1 MGALTD
7 VLSDVRDS
15 IDDTEELSSSAK
27 DFKKSAGKF
36 KKSSKSVI
44 KAAKGNIFEF
54 PVFVANSVPLDY
66 ATATVALLEQVYAS
80 YLQMAISINP
90 IIDDETAR
98 KGAQFDHLRSD
109 VNKYLECVDP
119 TDMPYAYDA
128 CHAVYN
134 ENGITCEFNLVN
146 IEDATAKI
154 INEAMD
160 HEPLSEFDHFF
171 SETYSG
177 DGAGFFEGCEWI
189 QEADPVDPNNNRPK
203 YNPRDLGE
211 EQMREWYKSIPKSLG
226 FQSVDQWI
234 DYCQNDL
241 QIDAVE
247 LGNTLLGNKPA
258 DDANESI
265 KKYYEAMEAKR
276 QAEAMSNQNSEEYKA
291 AKAKAKQTAQEW
303 ADYFVNRNLS
313 RNLTKEQ
320 IRKARA
326 DADRAEYER
335 DDYQANANRDKQLK
349 LAQIRQT
356 RAAAEKTENENRW
369 SKEDREQLKE
379 KLANDVE
386 TSKWSKEKTEA
397 EAKKA
402 QKDLEN
408 YDEDR
413 ELKNE
418 KTKAETEKSK
428 AEIEKLKRQGKWD
441 EEDRELDKAKKL
453 NDARVKTPQFLDE
466 SKIQKLN
473 TMKPLMM
480 SVDLNVVDKN
490 GSLSRPVSYVIGVK
504 CHTRLIESSILPE
517 VAAYPLKE
525 MNKQLRKIKWRSGE
539 LKFGRDLLWKVKSKK
554 QTASDARDKKRKW
567 YRRLYELSHMSGDG
581 VAAASIKN
589 GKSPWANW
597 WQDKLTGG
605 NNKDVG
611 HGLIPNATIIMSK
624 SDVDNIKREKDIDLL
639 SGSKAAKMCKELFLI
654 GMVVID
660 EDAESVKVLFPDLH
674 NDYDVMS
681 IAAVKKQLAQLD
693 TAGTKTRDIMKL
705 LG

>member
-1 MGALTD
+1 MGALAD

-146 IEDATAKI
+146 IEDTTAKI

-189 QEADPVDPNNNRPK
+189 QEATTKTLVLKRQDGTDWDTGIEYKV
-203 YNPRDLGE
+203 YNQRDFTKTSTTAHGSTVE
-211 EQMREWYKSIPKSLG
+211 TTRTRGAKGSVNGASTSTTQRGGYDDTRTDKGSNYDVESANDKSYKEALEKA
-226 FQSVDQWI
+226 
-234 DYCQNDL
+234 L
-241 QIDAVE
+241 QLLDKEIDAE
-247 LGNTLLGNKPA
+247 
-258 DDANESI
+258 D
-265 KKYYEAMEAKR
+265 
-276 QAEAMSNQNSEEYKA
+276 
-291 AKAKAKQTAQEW
+291 
-303 ADYFVNRNLS
+303 
-313 RNLTKEQ
+313 
-320 IRKARA
+320 RKAMRNKINKEL
-326 DADRAEYER
+326 DNIDE
-335 DDYQANANRDKQLK
+335 NMK
-349 LAQIRQT
+349 
-356 RAAAEKTENENRW
+356 KTK
-369 SKEDREQLKE
+369 KETE
-379 KLANDVE
+379 KLE
-386 TSKWSKEKTEA
+386 
-397 EAKKA
+397 
-402 QKDLEN
+402 KDLEN

-413 ELKNE
+413 ELRNE

-624 SDVDNIKREKDIDLL
+624 SDVDAIKREKDIDLL

>member
-1 MGALTD
+1 MGALAD

-128 CHAVYN
+128 CHAVYE

-189 QEADPVDPNNNRPK
+189 QEADPVDPTTTSGRVTGNPVLSNREVGLAQLRNW
-203 YNPRDLGE
+203 YNAMTPTQQATLGFRSMQDWLDYCERDLHINAADLGSNLKAGVNPADE
-211 EQMREWYKSIPKSLG
+211 TNKSL
-226 FQSVDQWI
+226 QL
-234 DYCQNDL
+234 YY
-241 QIDAVE
+241 DA
-247 LGNTLLGNKPA
+247 L
-258 DDANESI
+258 
-265 KKYYEAMEAKR
+265 EAKR
-276 QAEAMSNQNSEEYKA
+276 KAEAMQDHDSPEYKKLEAEANLA
-291 AKAKAKQTAQEW
+291 AQKW
-303 ADYFVNRNLS
+303 ADYFSDKFQERWKNVATIDNL
-313 RNLTKEQ
+313 
-320 IRKARA
+320 
-326 DADRAEYER
+326 
-335 DDYQANANRDKQLK
+335 NANTTKAK
-349 LAQIRQT
+349 
-356 RAAAEKTENENRW
+356 NENQW
-369 SKEDREQLKE
+369 AEEDRKQLKE
-379 KLANDVE
+379 KLANEVE
-386 TSKWSKEKTEA
+386 NSKWVKQKTEA

-413 ELKNE
+413 ELRNE

-504 CHTRLIESSILPE
+504 CHTRLIDSSILPE

-674 NDYDVMS
+674 NDSDVMS

>member
-66 ATATVALLEQVYAS
+66 ATATVSLLEQVYAS

-128 CHAVYN
+128 CHAVYE

-189 QEADPVDPNNNRPK
+189 QEATTK
-203 YNPRDLGE
+203 
-211 EQMREWYKSIPKSLG
+211 
-226 FQSVDQWI
+226 
-234 DYCQNDL
+234 
-241 QIDAVE
+241 
-247 LGNTLLGNKPA
+247 TLVL
-258 DDANESI
+258 
-265 KKYYEAMEAKR
+265 KR
-276 QAEAMSNQNSEEYKA
+276 QDGTDWDTGIEYKVYNKNDFTKSSTTA
-291 AKAKAKQTAQEW
+291 HGSTTETTRTRGAKGSVGGASTSTTQRSAYDDTRTDKGSIYDVESANDKSYKEALEKALQLL
-303 ADYFVNRNLS
+303 D
-313 RNLTKEQ
+313 KEL
-320 IRKARA
+320 
-326 DADRAEYER
+326 DAEDRAAMR
-335 DDYQANANRDKQLK
+335 KKIDKELDNIDENMK
-349 LAQIRQT
+349 
-356 RAAAEKTENENRW
+356 KTK
-369 SKEDREQLKE
+369 KETE
-379 KLANDVE
+379 KLE
-386 TSKWSKEKTEA
+386 
-397 EAKKA
+397 
-402 QKDLEN
+402 KDLEN

-413 ELKNE
+413 ELRNE

-504 CHTRLIESSILPE
+504 CHTRLIDSSILPE

>member
-1 MGALTD
+1 MGALAD

-146 IEDATAKI
+146 IEDTTAKI

-171 SETYSG
+171 SETYVG

-189 QEADPVDPNNNRPK
+189 QEATTKTLVLKRQDGTDWDTGIEYKV
-203 YNPRDLGE
+203 YNQRDFTKTSTTAHGSTVE
-211 EQMREWYKSIPKSLG
+211 TTRTRGAKGSVNGASTSTTQRGGYDDTRTDKGSNYDVESANDKSYKEALEKA
-226 FQSVDQWI
+226 
-234 DYCQNDL
+234 L
-241 QIDAVE
+241 QLLDKEIDAE
-247 LGNTLLGNKPA
+247 
-258 DDANESI
+258 D
-265 KKYYEAMEAKR
+265 
-276 QAEAMSNQNSEEYKA
+276 
-291 AKAKAKQTAQEW
+291 
-303 ADYFVNRNLS
+303 
-313 RNLTKEQ
+313 
-320 IRKARA
+320 RKAMRNKINKEL
-326 DADRAEYER
+326 DNIDE
-335 DDYQANANRDKQLK
+335 NMK
-349 LAQIRQT
+349 
-356 RAAAEKTENENRW
+356 KTK
-369 SKEDREQLKE
+369 KETE
-379 KLANDVE
+379 KLE
-386 TSKWSKEKTEA
+386 
-397 EAKKA
+397 
-402 QKDLEN
+402 KDLEN

-413 ELKNE
+413 ELRNE

-624 SDVDNIKREKDIDLL
+624 SDVDAIKREKDIDLL

>member
-128 CHAVYN
+128 CHAVYE
-134 ENGITCEFNLVN
+134 ENGIIAEFNLVN

-171 SETYSG
+171 SETYVG

-189 QEADPVDPNNNRPK
+189 QEAHHHKNKNKPKNFDPLNDTDFDDGKKTHKETTVYMSNSRGKPYKDAQGNPMKVDETKSDTITLSTADKKIKKQQYYMNQLDVAIKEQQLREAKTNHTLSSK
-203 YNPRDLGE
+203 EITLKE
-211 EQMREWYKSIPKSLG
+211 EQIKKAKE
-226 FQSVDQWI
+226 
-234 DYCQNDL
+234 DL
-241 QIDAVE
+241 KRAEQE
-247 LGNTLLGNKPA
+247 NGWLA
-258 DDANESI
+258 DDHGRKVNIE
-265 KKYYEAMEAKR
+265 
-276 QAEAMSNQNSEEYKA
+276 
-291 AKAKAKQTAQEW
+291 TAT
-303 ADYFVNRNLS
+303 L
-313 RNLTKEQ
+313 
-320 IRKARA
+320 
-326 DADRAEYER
+326 
-335 DDYQANANRDKQLK
+335 
-349 LAQIRQT
+349 
-356 RAAAEKTENENRW
+356 
-369 SKEDREQLKE
+369 E
-379 KLANDVE
+379 KLQEEKKKTA
-386 TSKWSKEKTEA
+386 KEIEKLE
-397 EAKKA
+397 
-402 QKDLEN
+402 KDLEN

-413 ELKNE
+413 ELRNE

-654 GMVVID
+654 GMIVID

>member
-189 QEADPVDPNNNRPK
+189 QEATTKTLVLKRQDGTDWDTGIEYKVYNQRDFTKTSTTAHGSTIETTRTRGAKGSVNGASTSTTQRGGYDDTRTDKGSK
-203 YNPRDLGE
+203 YDVESANDKS
-211 EQMREWYKSIPKSLG
+211 YKEALEKA
-226 FQSVDQWI
+226 
-234 DYCQNDL
+234 L
-241 QIDAVE
+241 QLLDKEIDAE
-247 LGNTLLGNKPA
+247 
-258 DDANESI
+258 D
-265 KKYYEAMEAKR
+265 
-276 QAEAMSNQNSEEYKA
+276 
-291 AKAKAKQTAQEW
+291 
-303 ADYFVNRNLS
+303 
-313 RNLTKEQ
+313 
-320 IRKARA
+320 RKAM
-326 DADRAEYER
+326 
-335 DDYQANANRDKQLK
+335 RDKINKEIESTNVNIDKTKKESKK
-349 LAQIRQT
+349 L
-356 RAAAEKTENENRW
+356 
-369 SKEDREQLKE
+369 D
-379 KLANDVE
+379 
-386 TSKWSKEKTEA
+386 
-397 EAKKA
+397 
-402 QKDLEN
+402 KDLEN

-413 ELKNE
+413 ELRNE

-504 CHTRLIESSILPE
+504 CHTRLIDSSILPE

>member
-66 ATATVALLEQVYAS
+66 ATATVSLLEQVYAS

-128 CHAVYN
+128 CHAVYE

-177 DGAGFFEGCEWI
+177 DGAGFFDGCEWI
-189 QEADPVDPNNNRPK
+189 QEATTK
-203 YNPRDLGE
+203 
-211 EQMREWYKSIPKSLG
+211 
-226 FQSVDQWI
+226 
-234 DYCQNDL
+234 
-241 QIDAVE
+241 
-247 LGNTLLGNKPA
+247 TLVL
-258 DDANESI
+258 
-265 KKYYEAMEAKR
+265 KR
-276 QAEAMSNQNSEEYKA
+276 QDGTDWDTGIEYKVYNKNDFTKSSTTA
-291 AKAKAKQTAQEW
+291 HGSTTETTRTRGAKGSVGGASTSTAQRSAYDDTRTDKGSIYDVES
-303 ADYFVNRNLS
+303 ANDKSY
-313 RNLTKEQ
+313 KEALE
-320 IRKARA
+320 KALQLLDKEL
-326 DADRAEYER
+326 DAEDRAAMR
-335 DDYQANANRDKQLK
+335 KKIDKELDNIDENMK
-349 LAQIRQT
+349 
-356 RAAAEKTENENRW
+356 KTK
-369 SKEDREQLKE
+369 KETE
-379 KLANDVE
+379 KLE
-386 TSKWSKEKTEA
+386 
-397 EAKKA
+397 
-402 QKDLEN
+402 KDLEN

-413 ELKNE
+413 ELRNE

-504 CHTRLIESSILPE
+504 CHTRLIDSSILPE

>member
-128 CHAVYN
+128 CHAVYE

-171 SETYSG
+171 SETYVG

-189 QEADPVDPNNNRPK
+189 QEATTKTLVLKRQDGTDWDTGIEYKV
-203 YNPRDLGE
+203 YNQRDFTKTSTTEHGGHIE
-211 EQMREWYKSIPKSLG
+211 TTRERGAGGSASGHVSTSTKQTGAYDDKRTDKGSNYDVESANDKSYKEALEKA
-226 FQSVDQWI
+226 
-234 DYCQNDL
+234 L
-241 QIDAVE
+241 QLLDKEIDAE
-247 LGNTLLGNKPA
+247 
-258 DDANESI
+258 D
-265 KKYYEAMEAKR
+265 
-276 QAEAMSNQNSEEYKA
+276 
-291 AKAKAKQTAQEW
+291 
-303 ADYFVNRNLS
+303 
-313 RNLTKEQ
+313 
-320 IRKARA
+320 RKAMRNKINKEL
-326 DADRAEYER
+326 DNIDE
-335 DDYQANANRDKQLK
+335 NMK
-349 LAQIRQT
+349 
-356 RAAAEKTENENRW
+356 KTK
-369 SKEDREQLKE
+369 KETE
-379 KLANDVE
+379 KLE
-386 TSKWSKEKTEA
+386 
-397 EAKKA
+397 
-402 QKDLEN
+402 KDLEN

-413 ELKNE
+413 ELRNE

>member
-15 IDDTEELSSSAK
+15 IDDTEELSSAAK

-66 ATATVALLEQVYAS
+66 ATATVSLLEQVYAS

-128 CHAVYN
+128 CHAVYE
-134 ENGITCEFNLVN
+134 ENGIIAEFNLVN

-171 SETYSG
+171 SETYVG

-189 QEADPVDPNNNRPK
+189 QEANNNK
-203 YNPRDLGE
+203 KN
-211 EQMREWYKSIPKSLG
+211 KNS
-226 FQSVDQWI
+226 
-234 DYCQNDL
+234 
-241 QIDAVE
+241 
-247 LGNTLLGNKPA
+247 GNSGSGGNKGGGNSGSSSTHSYSQSTWNDTELVIKGDDNKVIHTDYWYHSFDEKELSQSTTTSHGKTTERTVDTNGKVTTKNGTAGKNISQDNDQTTRTFTKA
-258 DDANESI
+258 DAEAATAAARKDAYDAWFKTNS
-265 KKYYEAMEAKR
+265 AEAKANLKHAEQ
-276 QAEAMSNQNSEEYKA
+276 QAALTEKQNQAYDADLEKA
-291 AKAKAKQTAQEW
+291 AKAA
-303 ADYFVNRNLS
+303 
-313 RNLTKEQ
+313 
-320 IRKARA
+320 
-326 DADRAEYER
+326 
-335 DDYQANANRDKQLK
+335 
-349 LAQIRQT
+349 QT
-356 RAAAEKTENENRW
+356 RANNANAEATEKKNRDYE
-369 SKEDREQLKE
+369 EDHERQVAK
-379 KLANDVE
+379 D
-386 TSKWSKEKTEA
+386 EA
-397 EAKKA
+397 EIENKKA
-402 QKDLEN
+402 S
-408 YDEDR
+408 
-413 ELKNE
+413 
-418 KTKAETEKSK
+418 TEKSK
-428 AEIEKLKRQGKWD
+428 AEIEKLKRQGEWD

>member
-128 CHAVYN
+128 CHAVYE

-171 SETYSG
+171 SETYVG

-189 QEADPVDPNNNRPK
+189 QEAENNNKNKNSGNSGSGGNKGGGNSGSSSTHSYSQSTWNNTELVIKGDDNKVIHTDHWYHTFDEKELSQSTTTSHGDTTERTVDPKGKVTTNNGTAGRNIS
-203 YNPRDLGE
+203 
-211 EQMREWYKSIPKSLG
+211 QA
-226 FQSVDQWI
+226 
-234 DYCQNDL
+234 NDETTRTFTKA
-241 QIDAVE
+241 DAE
-247 LGNTLLGNKPA
+247 AATAAARK
-258 DDANESI
+258 DAYDAWFKTNS
-265 KKYYEAMEAKR
+265 AEAKANLKHADQ
-276 QAEAMSNQNSEEYKA
+276 QAALTEKQNQAYDVDLEKA
-291 AKAKAKQTAQEW
+291 AKAA
-303 ADYFVNRNLS
+303 
-313 RNLTKEQ
+313 
-320 IRKARA
+320 
-326 DADRAEYER
+326 
-335 DDYQANANRDKQLK
+335 
-349 LAQIRQT
+349 QT
-356 RAAAEKTENENRW
+356 RANNANAEATEKKNRDY
-369 SKEDREQLKE
+369 EEERERQIAK
-379 KLANDVE
+379 D
-386 TSKWSKEKTEA
+386 EA
-397 EAKKA
+397 EIENKKA
-402 QKDLEN
+402 G
-408 YDEDR
+408 
-413 ELKNE
+413 
-418 KTKAETEKSK
+418 TEKSK
-428 AEIEKLKRQGKWD
+428 AEIEKMQRQAKWD

>member
-15 IDDTEELSSSAK
+15 IDDTEELSSAAK

-128 CHAVYN
+128 CHAVYE
-134 ENGITCEFNLVN
+134 ENGIIAEFNLVN

-171 SETYSG
+171 SETYVG
-177 DGAGFFEGCEWI
+177 DGAGFFDGCEWI
-189 QEADPVDPNNNRPK
+189 QEAKDNKWSKKAGELKKDEPKTNTDYSKSSAGKTTKKHTSKSEAVDDIK
-203 YNPRDLGE
+203 
-211 EQMREWYKSIPKSLG
+211 Q
-226 FQSVDQWI
+226 F
-234 DYCQNDL
+234 DYLDKKTGQ
-241 QIDAVE
+241 VT
-247 LGNTLLGNKPA
+247 TL
-258 DDANESI
+258 ETV
-265 KKYYEAMEAKR
+265 R
-276 QAEAMSNQNSEEYKA
+276 KA
-291 AKAKAKQTAQEW
+291 APTSSSTTDETELSPIEKDLKAWQIYQTKI
-303 ADYFVNRNLS
+303 DC
-313 RNLTKEQ
+313 
-320 IRKARA
+320 
-326 DADRAEYER
+326 
-335 DDYQANANRDKQLK
+335 QLK
-349 LAQIRQT
+349 LKQLEEADEQGELTKQ
-356 RAAAEKTENENRW
+356 EKVINGKRI
-369 SKEDREQLKE
+369 EQLKQQIKQADKELAAFDANQQMKQKLDNASLE
-379 KLANDVE
+379 KLQE
-386 TSKWSKEKTEA
+386 EKKKTSKEIEKLE
-397 EAKKA
+397 
-402 QKDLEN
+402 KDLEN

-428 AEIEKLKRQGKWD
+428 AEIEKLKRQGEWD

-453 NDARVKTPQFLDE
+453 NDARLKTPQFLDE

>member
-1 MGALTD
+1 MGALAD

-128 CHAVYN
+128 CHAVYE

-154 INEAMD
+154 INESMD

-189 QEADPVDPNNNRPK
+189 QEADPVDPTTTSGRVTGNPVLSNREVGLAQLRNW
-203 YNPRDLGE
+203 YNAMTPTQQATLGFRSMQDWLDYCERDLHINAADLGSNLKAGVNPADE
-211 EQMREWYKSIPKSLG
+211 TNKSL
-226 FQSVDQWI
+226 QL
-234 DYCQNDL
+234 YY
-241 QIDAVE
+241 DA
-247 LGNTLLGNKPA
+247 L
-258 DDANESI
+258 
-265 KKYYEAMEAKR
+265 EAKR
-276 QAEAMSNQNSEEYKA
+276 KAEAMQNHDSPEYKKLEAEANLA
-291 AKAKAKQTAQEW
+291 AQKW
-303 ADYFVNRNLS
+303 ADYFSDKFQERWKNVATIDNL
-313 RNLTKEQ
+313 
-320 IRKARA
+320 
-326 DADRAEYER
+326 
-335 DDYQANANRDKQLK
+335 NANTTKAK
-349 LAQIRQT
+349 
-356 RAAAEKTENENRW
+356 NENQW
-369 SKEDREQLKE
+369 AEEDRKQLKE
-379 KLANDVE
+379 KLANEVE
-386 TSKWSKEKTEA
+386 NSKWVKQKTEA

-402 QKDLEN
+402 QKDLDN

-413 ELKNE
+413 ELRNE

-441 EEDRELDKAKKL
+441 EEDRELDRAKKL

-504 CHTRLIESSILPE
+504 CHTRLIDSSILPE

>member
-1 MGALTD
+1 
-7 VLSDVRDS
+7 
-15 IDDTEELSSSAK
+15 
-27 DFKKSAGKF
+27 
-36 KKSSKSVI
+36 
-44 KAAKGNIFEF
+44 
-54 PVFVANSVPLDY
+54 
-66 ATATVALLEQVYAS
+66 
-80 YLQMAISINP
+80 
-90 IIDDETAR
+90 
-98 KGAQFDHLRSD
+98 
-109 VNKYLECVDP
+109 
-119 TDMPYAYDA
+119 
-128 CHAVYN
+128 
-134 ENGITCEFNLVN
+134 
-146 IEDATAKI
+146 
-154 INEAMD
+154 MD

-171 SETYSG
+171 SETYVG
-177 DGAGFFEGCEWI
+177 DGAGFFDGCEWI
-189 QEADPVDPNNNRPK
+189 QEAKNNNNNKNKNSGNSGSGGNKGGGNSGSSSTHSYSQSTWNNTELVIKGDDGKVIHTDHWYHSFDEKELEQSTTTSHGDTKERTVDPNGNVTTKNGTAGKNISQDNDQTTRTFTK
-203 YNPRDLGE
+203 ADAEAATAAARKDAYDAWFKTNSAEAKANLKHA
-211 EQMREWYKSIPKSLG
+211 EQQAALTEK
-226 FQSVDQWI
+226 
-234 DYCQNDL
+234 QN
-241 QIDAVE
+241 QAY
-247 LGNTLLGNKPA
+247 
-258 DDANESI
+258 DANLE
-265 KKYYEAMEAKR
+265 
-276 QAEAMSNQNSEEYKA
+276 KA
-291 AKAKAKQTAQEW
+291 AKAA
-303 ADYFVNRNLS
+303 
-313 RNLTKEQ
+313 
-320 IRKARA
+320 
-326 DADRAEYER
+326 
-335 DDYQANANRDKQLK
+335 
-349 LAQIRQT
+349 QT
-356 RAAAEKTENENRW
+356 RANNANAEATEKKNRDYE
-369 SKEDREQLKE
+369 EDHERQVAK
-379 KLANDVE
+379 D
-386 TSKWSKEKTEA
+386 EA
-397 EAKKA
+397 EIENKKA
-402 QKDLEN
+402 STA
-408 YDEDR
+408 
-413 ELKNE
+413 
-418 KTKAETEKSK
+418 KTK
-428 AEIEKLKRQGKWD
+428 AEIEKLQRQGKWD

-504 CHTRLIESSILPE
+504 CHTRLIDSSILPE

-624 SDVDNIKREKDIDLL
+624 SDIDNIKREKDIDLL

>member
-128 CHAVYN
+128 CHAVYE
-134 ENGITCEFNLVN
+134 ENGIIAEFNLVN

-177 DGAGFFEGCEWI
+177 DGAGFFDGCEWI
-189 QEADPVDPNNNRPK
+189 QEAKKVHPEKYSKPAGPKSNGQNPGSDNSNTKRVEVDYGTLAYDAFSGIYEDMNQSQKDWLKSKYSIYDADDYVDYLDKNMDMGLEKFAKQYFKGGEIDADVINKSAKLYWEKEKAELDFEEARERLNALDRQKNDPNSDEYRK
-203 YNPRDLGE
+203 AKADLKE
-211 EQMREWYKSIPKSLG
+211 
-226 FQSVDQWI
+226 
-234 DYCQNDL
+234 
-241 QIDAVE
+241 
-247 LGNTLLGNKPA
+247 
-258 DDANESI
+258 
-265 KKYYEAMEAKR
+265 
-276 QAEAMSNQNSEEYKA
+276 AEANANLAKKRLSTFDNDRKAELA
-291 AKAKAKQTAQEW
+291 AKA
-303 ADYFVNRNLS
+303 S
-313 RNLTKEQ
+313 
-320 IRKARA
+320 
-326 DADRAEYER
+326 
-335 DDYQANANRDKQLK
+335 
-349 LAQIRQT
+349 QT
-356 RAAAEKTENENRW
+356 RANNANAEATEKKNRDYE
-369 SKEDREQLKE
+369 EDRERQIAK
-379 KLANDVE
+379 D
-386 TSKWSKEKTEA
+386 EA
-397 EAKKA
+397 DIENKKA
-402 QKDLEN
+402 G
-408 YDEDR
+408 
-413 ELKNE
+413 
-418 KTKAETEKSK
+418 TAKSK

-504 CHTRLIESSILPE
+504 CHTRLIDSSILPE

-624 SDVDNIKREKDIDLL
+624 SDVDMIKREKDIDLL

>member
-1 MGALTD
+1 
-7 VLSDVRDS
+7 
-15 IDDTEELSSSAK
+15 
-27 DFKKSAGKF
+27 
-36 KKSSKSVI
+36 
-44 KAAKGNIFEF
+44 
-54 PVFVANSVPLDY
+54 
-66 ATATVALLEQVYAS
+66 
-80 YLQMAISINP
+80 
-90 IIDDETAR
+90 
-98 KGAQFDHLRSD
+98 
-109 VNKYLECVDP
+109 
-119 TDMPYAYDA
+119 
-128 CHAVYN
+128 
-134 ENGITCEFNLVN
+134 
-146 IEDATAKI
+146 
-154 INEAMD
+154 MD

-171 SETYSG
+171 SETYVG
-177 DGAGFFEGCEWI
+177 DGAGFFDGCEWI
-189 QEADPVDPNNNRPK
+189 QEAKDNKWSKKAGELKKDEPK
-203 YNPRDLGE
+203 TNTDYS
-211 EQMREWYKSIPKSLG
+211 KSSAGKTTKKHESKS
-226 FQSVDQWI
+226 
-234 DYCQNDL
+234 
-241 QIDAVE
+241 DAVDDIKQFDY
-247 LGNTLLGNKPA
+247 LDKKTGQVTTL
-258 DDANESI
+258 E
-265 KKYYEAMEAKR
+265 
-276 QAEAMSNQNSEEYKA
+276 
-291 AKAKAKQTAQEW
+291 T
-303 ADYFVNRNLS
+303 
-313 RNLTKEQ
+313 
-320 IRKARA
+320 IRKAA
-326 DADRAEYER
+326 PTSSSTTDETVLSPIEKDLKAWQI
-335 DDYQANANRDKQLK
+335 YQTKIDCQLK
-349 LAQIRQT
+349 LKQLEEADEQGELTKQ
-356 RAAAEKTENENRW
+356 EKVINGKRI
-369 SKEDREQLKE
+369 EQLKQQIKQADKELTAFDANQQMKQKLDSASLE
-379 KLANDVE
+379 KLQEEKKKTA
-386 TSKWSKEKTEA
+386 KEIEKLE
-397 EAKKA
+397 
-402 QKDLEN
+402 KDLEN

-504 CHTRLIESSILPE
+504 CHTRLIDSSILPE

>member
-27 DFKKSAGKF
+27 DFKKSAGKI

-128 CHAVYN
+128 CHAVYE

-171 SETYSG
+171 SETYVG
-177 DGAGFFEGCEWI
+177 DGAGFFDGCEWI
-189 QEADPVDPNNNRPK
+189 QEAKDNKWSKKAGELKKDEPK
-203 YNPRDLGE
+203 TNTDYS
-211 EQMREWYKSIPKSLG
+211 KSSAGKTTKKHESKS
-226 FQSVDQWI
+226 
-234 DYCQNDL
+234 
-241 QIDAVE
+241 DAVDDIKQFDY
-247 LGNTLLGNKPA
+247 LDKKTGQVTTL
-258 DDANESI
+258 E
-265 KKYYEAMEAKR
+265 
-276 QAEAMSNQNSEEYKA
+276 
-291 AKAKAKQTAQEW
+291 T
-303 ADYFVNRNLS
+303 
-313 RNLTKEQ
+313 
-320 IRKARA
+320 IRKAA
-326 DADRAEYER
+326 PTSSSTTDETVLSPIEKDLKAWQI
-335 DDYQANANRDKQLK
+335 YQTKIDCQLK
-349 LAQIRQT
+349 LKQLEEADEQGELTKQ
-356 RAAAEKTENENRW
+356 EKVINGKRI
-369 SKEDREQLKE
+369 EQLKQQIKQADKELAAFDANQQMKQKLDSASLE
-379 KLANDVE
+379 KLQEEKKKTA
-386 TSKWSKEKTEA
+386 KEIEKLE
-397 EAKKA
+397 
-402 QKDLEN
+402 KDLEN

>member
-128 CHAVYN
+128 CHAVYE
-134 ENGITCEFNLVN
+134 ENGIIAEFNLVN

-171 SETYSG
+171 SETYVG
-177 DGAGFFEGCEWI
+177 DGAGFFDGCEWI
-189 QEADPVDPNNNRPK
+189 QEATTKTLVLKRP
-203 YNPRDLGE
+203 DGTD
-211 EQMREWYKSIPKSLG
+211 WDTGI
-226 FQSVDQWI
+226 
-234 DYCQNDL
+234 
-241 QIDAVE
+241 
-247 LGNTLLGNKPA
+247 
-258 DDANESI
+258 
-265 KKYYEAMEAKR
+265 
-276 QAEAMSNQNSEEYKA
+276 EYKVYNQRDFTKTSTTEHGGHVETTRDRGA
-291 AKAKAKQTAQEW
+291 GGSAGGHISTSTKQTSAYDDKRTDKGSNYDVES
-303 ADYFVNRNLS
+303 ANDKSY
-313 RNLTKEQ
+313 KEALDKAMQ
-320 IRKARA
+320 MLDKIEDAEDRKAM
-326 DADRAEYER
+326 
-335 DDYQANANRDKQLK
+335 RDKISKELESVE
-349 LAQIRQT
+349 ANM
-356 RAAAEKTENENRW
+356 EKT
-369 SKEDREQLKE
+369 KAD
-379 KLANDVE
+379 
-386 TSKWSKEKTEA
+386 TEKT
-397 EAKKA
+397 K
-402 QKDLEN
+402 KDLEN

-413 ELKNE
+413 ELRNE

-504 CHTRLIESSILPE
+504 CHTRLIDSSILPE

>member
-128 CHAVYN
+128 CHAVYE

-171 SETYSG
+171 SETYVG
-177 DGAGFFEGCEWI
+177 DGAGFFDGCEWI
-189 QEADPVDPNNNRPK
+189 QEAKDNKWSKKAGELKKDEPK
-203 YNPRDLGE
+203 TNTDYS
-211 EQMREWYKSIPKSLG
+211 KSSAGKTTKKHESKS
-226 FQSVDQWI
+226 
-234 DYCQNDL
+234 
-241 QIDAVE
+241 DAVDDIKQFDY
-247 LGNTLLGNKPA
+247 LDKKTGQVTTL
-258 DDANESI
+258 E
-265 KKYYEAMEAKR
+265 
-276 QAEAMSNQNSEEYKA
+276 
-291 AKAKAKQTAQEW
+291 T
-303 ADYFVNRNLS
+303 
-313 RNLTKEQ
+313 
-320 IRKARA
+320 IRKAA
-326 DADRAEYER
+326 PTSSSTTDETVLSPIEKDLKAWQI
-335 DDYQANANRDKQLK
+335 YQTKIDCQLK
-349 LAQIRQT
+349 LKQLEEADEQGELTKQ
-356 RAAAEKTENENRW
+356 EKVINGKRI
-369 SKEDREQLKE
+369 EQLKQQIKQADKELTAFDANQQMKQKLDSASLE
-379 KLANDVE
+379 KLQEEKKKTA
-386 TSKWSKEKTEA
+386 KEIEKLE
-397 EAKKA
+397 
-402 QKDLEN
+402 KDLEN

-504 CHTRLIESSILPE
+504 CHTRLIDSSILPE

-581 VAAASIKN
+581 IAAASIKN

>member
-1 MGALTD
+1 MGALAD

-128 CHAVYN
+128 CHAVYE

-189 QEADPVDPNNNRPK
+189 QEADPVDPTTTSGRVTGNPVLSNREVGLAQLRNW
-203 YNPRDLGE
+203 YNAMTPTQQATLGFRSMQDWLDYCERDLHINAADLGSNLKAGVNPADE
-211 EQMREWYKSIPKSLG
+211 TNKSL
-226 FQSVDQWI
+226 QL
-234 DYCQNDL
+234 YY
-241 QIDAVE
+241 DA
-247 LGNTLLGNKPA
+247 L
-258 DDANESI
+258 
-265 KKYYEAMEAKR
+265 EAKR
-276 QAEAMSNQNSEEYKA
+276 KAEAMQDHDSPEYKKLEAEANLA
-291 AKAKAKQTAQEW
+291 AQKW
-303 ADYFVNRNLS
+303 ADYFSDKFQERWKNVATIDNL
-313 RNLTKEQ
+313 
-320 IRKARA
+320 
-326 DADRAEYER
+326 
-335 DDYQANANRDKQLK
+335 NANTTKAK
-349 LAQIRQT
+349 
-356 RAAAEKTENENRW
+356 NENQW
-369 SKEDREQLKE
+369 AEEDRKQLKE
-379 KLANDVE
+379 KLANEVE
-386 TSKWSKEKTEA
+386 NSKWVKQKTEA

-413 ELKNE
+413 ELRNE

-504 CHTRLIESSILPE
+504 CHTRLIDSSILPE

>member
-66 ATATVALLEQVYAS
+66 ATATVVLLEQVYAS

-128 CHAVYN
+128 CHAVYE

-171 SETYSG
+171 SETYVG

-189 QEADPVDPNNNRPK
+189 QEAKNNNNKNKTKNFEPLK
-203 YNPRDLGE
+203 DTDFDDGKKTHQEKTVYMSDSKGKPYKDAMGNPMKVDETKSDTITMSTADKKIKKQQYYMNQLDVAIKEQQLREAKTNHTLSSKEIALKE
-211 EQMREWYKSIPKSLG
+211 EQ
-226 FQSVDQWI
+226 
-234 DYCQNDL
+234 
-241 QIDAVE
+241 
-247 LGNTLLGNKPA
+247 
-258 DDANESI
+258 I
-265 KKYYEAMEAKR
+265 KKAKEDLKR
-276 QAEAMSNQNSEEYKA
+276 AERENGWLVDDH
-291 AKAKAKQTAQEW
+291 T
-303 ADYFVNRNLS
+303 
-313 RNLTKEQ
+313 
-320 IRKARA
+320 RKANI
-326 DADRAEYER
+326 E
-335 DDYQANANRDKQLK
+335 NATL
-349 LAQIRQT
+349 
-356 RAAAEKTENENRW
+356 
-369 SKEDREQLKE
+369 E
-379 KLANDVE
+379 KLQEEKKKTA
-386 TSKWSKEKTEA
+386 KEIEKLE
-397 EAKKA
+397 
-402 QKDLEN
+402 KDLEN

-413 ELKNE
+413 ELRNE

>member
-27 DFKKSAGKF
+27 DFKKSAGKI

-128 CHAVYN
+128 CHAVYE

-171 SETYSG
+171 SETYVG

-189 QEADPVDPNNNRPK
+189 QEATTKTLVLKRQDGTDWDTGIEYKV
-203 YNPRDLGE
+203 YNQRDFTKTSTTAHGSTVE
-211 EQMREWYKSIPKSLG
+211 TTKTRGAKGSVNGASTSTTQRGGYDDTRTDKGSNYDVESANDKSYKEALEKA
-226 FQSVDQWI
+226 
-234 DYCQNDL
+234 L
-241 QIDAVE
+241 QLLDKEIDAE
-247 LGNTLLGNKPA
+247 
-258 DDANESI
+258 D
-265 KKYYEAMEAKR
+265 
-276 QAEAMSNQNSEEYKA
+276 
-291 AKAKAKQTAQEW
+291 
-303 ADYFVNRNLS
+303 
-313 RNLTKEQ
+313 
-320 IRKARA
+320 RKAMRNKINKEL
-326 DADRAEYER
+326 DNIDE
-335 DDYQANANRDKQLK
+335 NMK
-349 LAQIRQT
+349 
-356 RAAAEKTENENRW
+356 KTK
-369 SKEDREQLKE
+369 KETE
-379 KLANDVE
+379 KLE
-386 TSKWSKEKTEA
+386 
-397 EAKKA
+397 
-402 QKDLEN
+402 KDLEN

-413 ELKNE
+413 ELRNE

-504 CHTRLIESSILPE
+504 CHTRLIDSSILPE

>member
-1 MGALTD
+1 M
-7 VLSDVRDS
+7 S
-15 IDDTEELSSSAK
+15 
-27 DFKKSAGKF
+27 
-36 KKSSKSVI
+36 
-44 KAAKGNIFEF
+44 
-54 PVFVANSVPLDY
+54 
-66 ATATVALLEQVYAS
+66 
-80 YLQMAISINP
+80 
-90 IIDDETAR
+90 
-98 KGAQFDHLRSD
+98 
-109 VNKYLECVDP
+109 C
-119 TDMPYAYDA
+119 

-134 ENGITCEFNLVN
+134 ENGIVSEFNLVN
-146 IEDATAKI
+146 IEDTTAKI

-160 HEPLSEFDHFF
+160 HESLSEFDHFF
-171 SETYSG
+171 SETYVG
-177 DGAGFFEGCEWI
+177 DGAGFFDGCEWI
-189 QEADPVDPNNNRPK
+189 QEAKKTKNFDPLEDADFDDGKKTHKETTVYMSDSKGKPYKDAQGNPMKVDETKSDTITLSTADKKIKKQQYYMNQLDVAIKEQQLREAKTNHTLSSK
-203 YNPRDLGE
+203 EIALKE
-211 EQMREWYKSIPKSLG
+211 EQ
-226 FQSVDQWI
+226 
-234 DYCQNDL
+234 
-241 QIDAVE
+241 
-247 LGNTLLGNKPA
+247 
-258 DDANESI
+258 I
-265 KKYYEAMEAKR
+265 KKAK
-276 QAEAMSNQNSEEYKA
+276 E
-291 AKAKAKQTAQEW
+291 
-303 ADYFVNRNLS
+303 D
-313 RNLTKEQ
+313 
-320 IRKARA
+320 
-326 DADRAEYER
+326 
-335 DDYQANANRDKQLK
+335 LK
-349 LAQIRQT
+349 K
-356 RAAAEKTENENRW
+356 AEKENDWLVDDHARKVNIENAT
-369 SKEDREQLKE
+369 LE
-379 KLANDVE
+379 KLQEEKKKTA
-386 TSKWSKEKTEA
+386 KEIEKLE
-397 EAKKA
+397 
-402 QKDLEN
+402 KDLKN

-413 ELKNE
+413 ELRNE

-441 EEDRELDKAKKL
+441 EEDRELDRAKKL
-453 NDARVKTPQFLDE
+453 NDARIKTPQFLDE

-504 CHTRLIESSILPE
+504 CHTRLIDSSILPE

-539 LKFGRDLLWKVKSKK
+539 LKFGRDLLWKIKEKK

-624 SDVDNIKREKDIDLL
+624 SDVDTINREKDIDLL

>member
-128 CHAVYN
+128 CHAVYE
-134 ENGITCEFNLVN
+134 ENGIIAEFNLVN
-146 IEDATAKI
+146 IEDTTAKI

-171 SETYSG
+171 SETYVG
-177 DGAGFFEGCEWI
+177 DGAGFFDGCEWI
-189 QEADPVDPNNNRPK
+189 QEAKDDKWSKKAGELKKDEPKTNTDYSKSSSGKTTKKHISKSAAVDDIK
-203 YNPRDLGE
+203 
-211 EQMREWYKSIPKSLG
+211 Q
-226 FQSVDQWI
+226 F
-234 DYCQNDL
+234 DYLDKKTGQ
-241 QIDAVE
+241 VT
-247 LGNTLLGNKPA
+247 TL
-258 DDANESI
+258 E
-265 KKYYEAMEAKR
+265 
-276 QAEAMSNQNSEEYKA
+276 
-291 AKAKAKQTAQEW
+291 T
-303 ADYFVNRNLS
+303 
-313 RNLTKEQ
+313 
-320 IRKARA
+320 IRKAA
-326 DADRAEYER
+326 PTSSSTTDETELSPIEKDLKAWQI
-335 DDYQANANRDKQLK
+335 YQTKIDCQLK
-349 LAQIRQT
+349 LKQLEEADEQGELTKQ
-356 RAAAEKTENENRW
+356 EKVINGKRI
-369 SKEDREQLKE
+369 EQLKQQIKQADKELAAFDANQQMKQKLDNASLE
-379 KLANDVE
+379 KLQEEKKKTA
-386 TSKWSKEKTEA
+386 KEIEKLE
-397 EAKKA
+397 
-402 QKDLEN
+402 KDLEN

-453 NDARVKTPQFLDE
+453 NDARLKTPQFLDE

-581 VAAASIKN
+581 IAAASIKN

>member
-128 CHAVYN
+128 CHAVYE

-189 QEADPVDPNNNRPK
+189 QEAKNNNNKNKNSGNSGSGGNKGGGNSGSSSTHSYSQSTWNNTELVIKGDNGKVIHTDHWYHTFDEKELSQSTTTSHGDTTERTVDPNGKITTNNGTAGRNISQSNDETTRTFTK
-203 YNPRDLGE
+203 ADAEAATAAARKDAYDAWFKTNSSEAKANLKHA
-211 EQMREWYKSIPKSLG
+211 EQQAALTEK
-226 FQSVDQWI
+226 
-234 DYCQNDL
+234 QN
-241 QIDAVE
+241 QAY
-247 LGNTLLGNKPA
+247 
-258 DDANESI
+258 DANLE
-265 KKYYEAMEAKR
+265 
-276 QAEAMSNQNSEEYKA
+276 KA
-291 AKAKAKQTAQEW
+291 AKAA
-303 ADYFVNRNLS
+303 
-313 RNLTKEQ
+313 
-320 IRKARA
+320 
-326 DADRAEYER
+326 
-335 DDYQANANRDKQLK
+335 
-349 LAQIRQT
+349 QT
-356 RAAAEKTENENRW
+356 RANNANAEATEKKNRDY
-369 SKEDREQLKE
+369 EEERERQIAK
-379 KLANDVE
+379 D
-386 TSKWSKEKTEA
+386 EA
-397 EAKKA
+397 EIENKKA
-402 QKDLEN
+402 G
-408 YDEDR
+408 
-413 ELKNE
+413 
-418 KTKAETEKSK
+418 TAKSK
-428 AEIEKLKRQGKWD
+428 AEIEKLERQAKWD

>member
-15 IDDTEELSSSAK
+15 IDDTEELSSAAK

-128 CHAVYN
+128 CHAVYE
-134 ENGITCEFNLVN
+134 ENGIIAEFNLVN

-171 SETYSG
+171 SETYVG
-177 DGAGFFEGCEWI
+177 DGAGFFDGCEWI
-189 QEADPVDPNNNRPK
+189 QEATTKTLVLKRQDGTDWDTGIEYKV
-203 YNPRDLGE
+203 YNQRDFTKTSTTAHGSTIE
-211 EQMREWYKSIPKSLG
+211 TTRTRGAKGSVNGASTSTTQRGGYDDTRTDKGSNYDVESANDKSYKEALEKA
-226 FQSVDQWI
+226 
-234 DYCQNDL
+234 L
-241 QIDAVE
+241 QLLDKEIDAE
-247 LGNTLLGNKPA
+247 
-258 DDANESI
+258 D
-265 KKYYEAMEAKR
+265 
-276 QAEAMSNQNSEEYKA
+276 
-291 AKAKAKQTAQEW
+291 
-303 ADYFVNRNLS
+303 
-313 RNLTKEQ
+313 
-320 IRKARA
+320 RKAMRNKINKEL
-326 DADRAEYER
+326 DNIDE
-335 DDYQANANRDKQLK
+335 NMK
-349 LAQIRQT
+349 
-356 RAAAEKTENENRW
+356 KTK
-369 SKEDREQLKE
+369 KETE
-379 KLANDVE
+379 KLE
-386 TSKWSKEKTEA
+386 
-397 EAKKA
+397 
-402 QKDLEN
+402 KDLEN

-413 ELKNE
+413 ELRNE

-654 GMVVID
+654 GMIVID

>member
-128 CHAVYN
+128 CHAVYE

-171 SETYSG
+171 SETYVG
-177 DGAGFFEGCEWI
+177 DGAGFFDGCEWI
-189 QEADPVDPNNNRPK
+189 QEAKDNKWSKKAGELKKDEPK
-203 YNPRDLGE
+203 TNTDYS
-211 EQMREWYKSIPKSLG
+211 KSSAGKTTKKHESKS
-226 FQSVDQWI
+226 
-234 DYCQNDL
+234 
-241 QIDAVE
+241 DAVDDIKQFDY
-247 LGNTLLGNKPA
+247 LDKKTGQVTTL
-258 DDANESI
+258 E
-265 KKYYEAMEAKR
+265 
-276 QAEAMSNQNSEEYKA
+276 
-291 AKAKAKQTAQEW
+291 T
-303 ADYFVNRNLS
+303 
-313 RNLTKEQ
+313 
-320 IRKARA
+320 IRKAA
-326 DADRAEYER
+326 PTSSSTTDETVLSPIEKDLKAWQI
-335 DDYQANANRDKQLK
+335 YQTKIDCQLK
-349 LAQIRQT
+349 LKQLEEADEQGELTKQ
-356 RAAAEKTENENRW
+356 EKVINGKRI
-369 SKEDREQLKE
+369 EQLKQQIKQADKELTAFDANQQMKQKLDSASLE
-379 KLANDVE
+379 KLQEEKKKTA
-386 TSKWSKEKTEA
+386 KEIEKLE
-397 EAKKA
+397 
-402 QKDLEN
+402 KDLEN

-504 CHTRLIESSILPE
+504 CHTRLIDSSILPE